1 MSGEEVEPRRAG
13 LFPSLL
19 CWLLGTESAV
29 LAVRL
34 AFALLVAV
42 LAALAGVLIL
52 DLPFWTFGALAGA
65 IVVTFRIGIPL
76 ESYILYPKL

>member
-1 MSGEEVEPRRAG
+1 MSDEAVEPRRQG
-13 LFPSLL
+13 LFLSRL

-34 AFALLVAV
+34 TFVLLLAV

-76 ESYILYPKL
+76 ASNILCPKL